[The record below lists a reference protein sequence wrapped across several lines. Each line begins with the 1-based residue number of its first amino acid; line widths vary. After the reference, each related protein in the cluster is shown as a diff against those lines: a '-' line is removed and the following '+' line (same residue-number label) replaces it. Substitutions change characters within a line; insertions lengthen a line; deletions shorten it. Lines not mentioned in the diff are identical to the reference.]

1 MEIGDALKIIKEKLN
16 SIIIETKHFKQ
27 QCEDRNLD
35 SEKVIEIATTNKI
48 LGIVEQD
55 ENLYKIWFSY
65 EKHKDLNIILR
76 LHSDSVRIITVFPCY
91 SDRRKR

>member
-1 MEIGDALKIIKEKLN
+1 MEISDALKIIKKNLN
-16 SIIIETKHFKQ
+16 SGIIETKHFK
-27 QCEDRNLD
+27 EKGGERKLD
-35 SEKVIEIATTNKI
+35 SNKVKDIAKNNKI

-55 ENLYKIWFSY
+55 EKLYKIWFYY

-76 LHSDSVRIITVFPCY
+76 LHSNSVRIVTVFPCY